1 MLEFR
6 SIKISAPGKKICF
19 WGAPAQFDPSAE
31 WRENLARTGANT
43 GNLFIGNGLF
53 QNLDCAEK
61 KYGLSFTT
69 SDPTRLHER
78 FDTIFVPASNF
89 LNSSSDFSEA
99 YDFLSKTKLPIFCF
113 GLGSQ
118 HLPDRQLV
126 LKPGT
131 EKFIRLLSER
141 GGSIGV
147 RGLFTAELLNS
158 MGINNISVVGCP
170 SLLNMS
176 TAAANR
182 LQTAKPSLEKMG
194 VHFSN
199 NVRSHAINPAAL
211 RETENALFARAMAEN
226 SYYIIQNEIE
236 EFQLASAA
244 NSGNEVEVERIIG
257 ALSKV
262 FGVDQVNQTLSDF
275 LRHRIRY
282 FFSVDRWIGSMTT
295 MTSCIGSRF
304 HGTVGAILAGTPS
317 FLLAHDMRTAEMADF
332 FKIPSVTVDRN
343 YNQEE
348 LMDRLLQVDFSP
360 FIARLEAVHVE
371 WTYFARANGLDA
383 VKSI

>member
-6 SIKISAPGKKICF
+6 NIKINAAGKKVRF
-19 WGAPAQFDPSAE
+19 WGAPSHFDPSDE
-31 WRENLARTGANT
+31 WRSNLARTGANT

-53 QNLDCAEK
+53 QNLECAEK
-61 KYGLSFTT
+61 KYGMNFEKD
-69 SDPTRLHER
+69 DPTRLHENC
-78 FDTIFVPASNF
+78 DIIFVPASNF
-89 LNSSSDFSEA
+89 LNSASDFSEA
-99 YDFLSKTKLPIFCF
+99 YNFLSRTKLPIFCF

-118 HLPDRQLV
+118 HLPDRELI

-131 EKFIRLLSER
+131 EKLVRLLSER

-147 RGLFTAELLNS
+147 RGLFTAELMNG
-158 MGINNISVVGCP
+158 MGIKNVTVVGCP

-176 TAAANR
+176 AAAAKR
-182 LQTAKPSLEKMG
+182 LQTEKPSLRKMG

-211 RETENALFARAMAEN
+211 RETENSLFARAVTEN

-236 EFQLASAA
+236 EFQLAAASQSGDESEMKRSAA
-244 NSGNEVEVERIIG
+244 

-262 FGVDQVNQTLSDF
+262 FGISQADQASEDF

-282 FFSVDRWIGSMTT
+282 FFSVANWISSMST

-304 HGTVGAILAGTPS
+304 HGTIGAILAGTPS
-317 FLLAHDMRTAEMADF
+317 FLLAHDMRTAEMAEF
-332 FKIPSVTVDRN
+332 FKIPSLVVDRS
-343 YNQEE
+343 YSQEE
-348 LMDRLLQVDFSP
+348 LIDRLLQVDFVP

-371 WTYFARANGLDA
+371 WKYFARANGLDA
-383 VKSI
+383 MKF